1 MTCHIAADDR
11 ECMLRHSHARHHRDS
26 GPCLACSTGISR
38 MSRAVEWPPA
48 TAEVAPKQPK
58 RRGRP
63 RKTPAVPAPATVPA
77 PVPAPVAPGQP
88 KRRGR
93 PRKAPAVPAPAT
105 IPAPAPAR
113 VTIDAVR
120 QAVRDALPMA
130 EACAL
135 GLSFLARLLLAEE
148 SQIRAVLESAGM
160 TIFKNEIAFQGVL
173 QLCVSVNK
181 RLRSWAL

>member
-77 PVPAPVAPGQP
+77 PASAQVGPKQP

-93 PRKAPAVPAPAT
+93 PRKTPAVPAPAAAPV
-105 IPAPAPAR
+105 PAPAP

-120 QAVRDALPMA
+120 QAVREALPQA

-135 GLSFLARLLLAEE
+135 GLGFLAERCGADAAQLREALATE
-148 SQIRAVLESAGM
+148 GM
-160 TIFKNEIAFQGVL
+160 TIFKNEIAFQGAL

>member
-26 GPCLACSTGISR
+26 GPCLSCSTGISR

-48 TAEVAPKQPK
+48 TAEVAPNQPK

-63 RKTPAVPAPATVPA
+63 RKTPAVPAPAAAPA

-135 GLSFLARLLLAEE
+135 GAFVPGPVSGSTISARKWSSLMCRPAR
-148 SQIRAVLESAGM
+148 SRHSPATPVIS
-160 TIFKNEIAFQGVL
+160 
-173 QLCVSVNK
+173 
-181 RLRSWAL
+181 LRP